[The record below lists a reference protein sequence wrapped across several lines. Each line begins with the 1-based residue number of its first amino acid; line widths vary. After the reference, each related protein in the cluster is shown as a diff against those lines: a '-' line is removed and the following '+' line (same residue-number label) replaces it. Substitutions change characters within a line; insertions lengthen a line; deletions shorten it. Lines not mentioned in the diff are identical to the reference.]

1 MPPQPSVVGALAVM
15 RFLRDAASGGEL
27 SAMRLSP
34 TWANGRQALV
44 AQRIG
49 DDGSLRPHG
58 ILVMDVADGRVVGF
72 DAFIGSRFLA
82 AFGFPATP
90 TRVRSP

>member
-1 MPPQPSVVGALAVM
+1 
-15 RFLRDAASGGEL
+15 LRDEASGGDL

-34 TWANGRQALV
+34 TWANGRPALV

-72 DAFIGSRFLA
+72 DAFIGARFLP
-82 AFGFPATP
+82 AFDFPATP